1 MQKNVGGY
9 DRIARLILGPAL
21 IIVVAA
27 VFGGYLTLASG
38 LLGAAILWIGLL
50 VGAVFVV
57 TGATQKCP
65 INRLLGFNT
74 FRGDTEE
81 MAPETEADSG
91 AGRPM

>member
-1 MQKNVGGY
+1 M
-9 DRIARLILGPAL
+9 ILGPAL

-38 LLGAAILWIGLL
+38 LLGAAILWTGLL

-65 INRLLGFNT
+65 INSLLGFNT
-74 FRGDTEE
+74 FRGDTEGT
-81 MAPETEADSG
+81 APETESDSG

>member
-21 IIVVAA
+21 IVVVAA

-38 LLGAAILWIGLL
+38 LLGAAILWAGLV

-65 INRLLGFNT
+65 INSLLGFNT
-74 FRGDTEE
+74 VRGSDESSPE
-81 MAPETEADSG
+81 MDSDSG